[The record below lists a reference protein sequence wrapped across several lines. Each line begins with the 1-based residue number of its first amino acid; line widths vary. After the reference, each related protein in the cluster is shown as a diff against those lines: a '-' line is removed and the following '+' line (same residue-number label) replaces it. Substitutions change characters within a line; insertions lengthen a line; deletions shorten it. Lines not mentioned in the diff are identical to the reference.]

1 VLSIKQF
8 GLRQHGSNAHVCRI
22 VAAMSNKSSSA
33 TAMRKIET
41 CIQAQGC
48 NQDIQPDIA
57 NSLTNEARYR
67 ILAHYSPDWEYW
79 IGVDEEDHRRC
90 FAVGMNDILIK
101 PYDPQD
107 LVRMLLKHFVS
118 TRKSA

>member
-1 VLSIKQF
+1 MANQ
-8 GLRQHGSNAHVCRI
+8 GSHMASRNCSSGIDSGIHSRI
-22 VAAMSNKSSSA
+22 SHIQ
-33 TAMRKIET
+33 IET
-41 CIQAQGC
+41 CIQAQAC
-48 NQDIQPDIA
+48 NQDYQPDIA
-57 NSLTNEARYR
+57 TDIASSLTSEARYR
-67 ILAHYSPDWEYW
+67 ILADYSPDWEYW